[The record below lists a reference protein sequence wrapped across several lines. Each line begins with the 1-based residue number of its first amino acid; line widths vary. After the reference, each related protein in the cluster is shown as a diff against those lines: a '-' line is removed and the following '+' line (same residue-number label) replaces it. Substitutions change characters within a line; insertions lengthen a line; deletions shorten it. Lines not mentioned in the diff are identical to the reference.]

1 MADTAVLFKVQ
12 QQQQQ
17 QQKQARLDEHNCQ
30 RQCHIHQLIERV
42 LLQYDSNKIRRNS
55 IAHTLMFAHRFALK
69 VALVPSARVSSLG
82 MCTQKSLRLSNITN
96 VNVLIYEGQNN
107 CVVQLHQHSNNNE
120 FLQ

>member
-1 MADTAVLFKVQ
+1 MADTAVLFKE
-12 QQQQQ
+12 QQQ
-17 QQKQARLDEHNCQ
+17 QQKQTRLDEHDCQ
-30 RQCHIHQLIERV
+30 KQCQIYQLIERV

-69 VALVPSARVSSLG
+69 VALMPLARVSSIG

-107 CVVQLHQHSNNNE
+107 RVVQLQQNSNNNE